1 MRILLAEDEKA
12 LSNALVTIF
21 KHNNYSVDAAYD
33 GEQAEELLSADI
45 YDVAVL
51 DVMMPKKDG
60 ISVLR
65 DIRRSGSTVPVIILT
80 AKSQTEDKILGLDAG
95 ADDYLTK
102 PFVASELLARIRA
115 VTRRRAEAVDVNV
128 TFGDLTLNRS
138 SYEVSA
144 NGTAAKLGRK
154 EFQMLEMLMIKKG
167 RVISSERF
175 MEKIWGYEAEAE
187 TGVVWV
193 YLSALR
199 KKLASISSKVKIKS
213 NRNLGYFLEYGDD

>member
-1 MRILLAEDEKA
+1 MRILLAEDERA
-12 LSNALVTIF
+12 LSNALATIF
-21 KHNNYSVDAAYD
+21 KHNNYSVDVAYD

-51 DVMMPKKDG
+51 DIMMPKKDG

-65 DIRRSGSTVPVIILT
+65 DIRRNGSDIPVIILT
-80 AKSQTEDKILGLDAG
+80 AKSQTDDKIYGLDAG

-115 VTRRRAEAVDVNV
+115 VTRRKTEAADVNV
-128 TFGDLTLNRS
+128 SFGDLTLNRS
-138 SYEVSA
+138 SYEISS
-144 NGTAAKLGRK
+144 NGSSVKLGRK
-154 EFQMLEMLMIKKG
+154 EFQMMEMLMIKKG
-167 RVISSERF
+167 GVISSERF
-175 MEKIWGYEAEAE
+175 MEKIWGYETEAE

-199 KKLASISSKVKIKS
+199 KKLAAINSKVKIKS
-213 NRNLGYFLEYGDD
+213 NRNLGYFVEYGDD